1 MAENGKI
8 SMVLVEDHIALRR
21 GMELLLGRE
30 ETIEVAASAG
40 EAASGYALIR
50 AKRPDVALLD
60 VNMPG
65 ESGIELTRRLLAD
78 DPELGIVLYTGLEEE
93 AGLRDALDCGARGFV
108 LKTAPPAELV
118 RAIHTVAAGGTYV
131 DPKLNSVILSRRSTE
146 RIGLLTPREREVLDM
161 LARGLTGEE
170 IARELTL
177 SPETIRTHVRNAMDK
192 LEANTRVHAIA
203 IALRSGELGG

>member
-8 SMVLVEDHIALRR
+8 SMVLVEDHTALRR